1 MKQRIR
7 VFFAQFGSS
16 VLLLG
21 VCAYLVLQLMLGIGE
36 VVDVDHTSYATV
48 QDTLQ
53 LDAYVF
59 RDETPLYSGTT
70 GTNCYLVD
78 NGERVAVGSTVALT
92 YSAATD
98 ASVQERI
105 TRIDRMIRIL
115 EQSNLSAG
123 ALTTDLTILDRQIEN
138 MTVELLRE
146 ISDDALDKA
155 LRGEEALWVQLNRR
169 QALLGSSTS
178 TGSYSARINLLLQE
192 KADLNRSLTG
202 TPVSVA
208 TTTPGY
214 FYNAVDGY
222 ETQFSITAMENL
234 TLDGLQALAH
244 AEPDSAILQNACG
257 KMAASS
263 YWGLAVSTDKRTA
276 SAYESGR
283 YYDIL
288 FPYSGGIQL
297 SMKLERKVVQTDRED
312 AILVFSSRDLPEGF
326 DFSRSQT
333 VELVAGTYSG
343 IRVDVDA
350 LRLLDGEL
358 GCYVLNGTQVV
369 FKKADVIY
377 RNEEFVICNVPYNSI
392 RGNREDKAYVSEEY
406 ISLYDAV
413 ILSGKNLYVG
423 KVLQ

>member
-21 VCAYLVLQLMLGIGE
+21 LCAYLVLQLMLGIGE
-36 VVDVDHTSYATV
+36 VVDVEHTTYATV

-59 RDETPLYSGTT
+59 RDETPLYSGSS

-92 YSAATD
+92 YSTATD

-123 ALTTDLTILDRQIEN
+123 ALTTDLSILDEQIGN

-155 LRGEEALWVQLNRR
+155 LRGEEELWVQLNRR
-169 QALLGSSTS
+169 QALLGSSAVNGTY
-178 TGSYSARINLLLQE
+178 TARINLLMQE

-202 TPVSVA
+202 TPVPVA
-208 TTTPGY
+208 TTAPGY

-222 ETQFSITAMENL
+222 EEQFSISALENL

-244 AEPDSAILQNACG
+244 MEPNQYVQQNACG
-257 KMAASS
+257 KLAASS
-263 YWGLAVSTDKRTA
+263 YWGIAVMTDKRTA
-276 SAYESGR
+276 SAYENGR
-283 YYDIL
+283 YYEIL
-288 FPYSGGIQL
+288 FPYSGGTQL
-297 SMKLERKVVQTDRED
+297 SMKLERKIVQTDRED
-312 AILVFSSRDLPEGF
+312 AVLVFSTRVLPEGF

-333 VELVAGTYSG
+333 VQLVAGTYSG

-377 RNEEFVICNVPYNSI
+377 RNEEFAICNVPYNSV
-392 RGNREDKAYVSEEY
+392 RENREDKAYVSDTY
-406 ISLYDAV
+406 LSLYDTV
-413 ILSGKNLYVG
+413 ILNGKNLYVG

>member
-1 MKQRIR
+1 MKQRIKI
-7 VFFAQFGSS
+7 FFAQFGSG

-21 VCAYLVLQLMLGIGE
+21 LCAYLVLQLTLGIGE
-36 VVDVDHTSYATV
+36 VVDVEHTSYATV

-59 RDETPLYSGTT
+59 RDETPLYSGSS

-98 ASVQERI
+98 ANVQERI
-105 TRIDRMIRIL
+105 TRINRMIRIL
-115 EQSNLSAG
+115 EQSNLTAG
-123 ALTTDLTILDRQIEN
+123 ALTTDITILDRQIED

-146 ISDDALDKA
+146 ISDDTLDKA

-169 QALLGSSTS
+169 QALLSTS
-178 TGSYSARINLLLQE
+178 SANGIYSARINLLLQE
-192 KADLNRSLTG
+192 KADLERSLSG
-202 TPVSVA
+202 TPVQVA
-208 TTTPGY
+208 TTASGF

-222 ETQFSITAMENL
+222 EEQFTINALENL

-244 AEPDSAILQNACG
+244 TDPNQSILQNACG
-257 KMAASS
+257 KLAASS
-263 YWGLAVSTDKRTA
+263 YWCIAVMTDKRTA
-276 SAYESGR
+276 SAYEAGR
-283 YYDIL
+283 SYDVL
-288 FPYSGGIQL
+288 FPYSGGTQL
-297 SMKLERKVVQTDRED
+297 SMNLERKILQTDRED
-312 AILVFSSRDLPEGF
+312 AVLVFSSRVLPEGF
-326 DFSRSQT
+326 DFTRSQT
-333 VELVAGTYSG
+333 VQLVVGTYSG

-358 GCYVLNGTQVV
+358 GCYVLDGTQVV

-377 RNEEFVICNVPYNSI
+377 RNEEFAICNVPYNSI
-392 RGNREDKAYVSEEY
+392 TENRKDKAYVSDTY
-406 ISLYDAV
+406 LSLYDTV